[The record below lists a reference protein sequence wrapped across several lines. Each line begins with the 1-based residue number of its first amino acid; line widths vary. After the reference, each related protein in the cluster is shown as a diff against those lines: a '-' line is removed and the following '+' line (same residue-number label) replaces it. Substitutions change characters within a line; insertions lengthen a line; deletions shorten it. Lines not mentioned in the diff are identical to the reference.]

1 MSNIFNGPLRTTVPF
16 TRINDDIVLKEL
28 QFKTLLQHQ
37 STFVNQNY
45 RDSRIPN
52 GVDRVGPEFVTKFLQ
67 NSFVYVITE
76 TVGDYPYPYFS
87 EKTWKAMICGV
98 PFMLVGSQYSIKT
111 LKEFGFQTFDRWWC
125 EDYDSQLCVA
135 DRIESI
141 ASELQKLCLLD
152 FDTLKQLQQQMS
164 DVIAHNQK
172 HLLVFEKKDLANVWA
187 KVYNTV

>member
-1 MSNIFNGPLRTTVPF
+1 MFNMFNGPLRTTVPF
-16 TRINDDIVLKEL
+16 TRINDDIDLKES
-28 QFKTLLQHQ
+28 QFKILLQHQ

-45 RDSRIPN
+45 RDNKIPN
-52 GVDRVGPEFVTKFLQ
+52 GVDRVGPEFVTNFLQ

-111 LKEFGFQTFDRWWC
+111 LREFGFQTFSRWWS

-152 FDTLKQLQQQMS
+152 FNALKQLQQQMS

-172 HLLVFEKKDLANVWA
+172 HLLEFEKKDLANVRA